1 MGKVSRQLNKR
12 GKLRRLSAVWKRT
25 VSAMALI
32 VVFCTVYALVLPAI
46 TLSEDPICGQQAHE
60 HSEACY
66 RTQIRILQCAAESH
80 IHGPECEGALGNPTC
95 GFGERIL
102 HSHDGRCYDQSQK
115 LICTLP
121 ELQEHLH
128 GDACGTTEQKL
139 ICTLEALEHTHGEA
153 CYENETVLICQET
166 EQLTH
171 THGAECYQLAEEPS
185 CAQEHEH
192 TQECYDSILI
202 CTQEETTGHTHLDS
216 CYKLSQKLVCA
227 EAGENTHSHGE
238 ACYET
243 LTNMTCDTEQI
254 ADHVHTPSC
263 FDEAG
268 ERICGMISGV
278 VHIHDETC
286 FKVVHLDE
294 PELVCSIPEH
304 IHVDACFLDPD
315 ALPPV
320 QKDFY
325 CEKGEHEHLE
335 ECFDAAGNLICTIP
349 VHKHDVSCKVP
360 DYDPQAD
367 LETPAEWAAAFKD
380 LSLTG
385 NWPQD
390 LLKVATTQLG
400 YRESKRN
407 VIWHED
413 GSVKG
418 YTRYGAWFGAP
429 YVDWSA
435 AFVSFCLEYANISGM
450 PCDTGCDSFGS
461 ALETMGLLREPM
473 NYLPKP
479 GDLILLDTNAEDED
493 AKANRMGI
501 VSELMLNS
509 DGELTTL
516 KVLAGDADGEVKYLT
531 YDLLSSMILGYGE
544 LPECESKVLLCD
556 KDHDHTDLCYGR
568 KIYFN
573 DDDLF
578 AQVLISGA
586 ADLPEGLTLQVSKVT
601 AASDPSG
608 YSAMVTALS
617 NRMQESPYYM
627 GDASFYQ
634 MKLLLNGEP
643 YKLPQ
648 EAKTETS
655 VSFRSP
661 VFTPEALE
669 GAAKVETYLLTP
681 QKSNLLSGFVS
692 AELSQSLSSGS
703 GDAADSSDASQTALQ
718 NYQVEQAAEDTYENA
733 SDGLTGVGF
742 ESDTVSDFAVVL
754 SNTTKKGTFW
764 ERVFSAS
771 EITNGGTYMIISA
784 EGNYALRGDNTNNYT
799 GVTIQAQ
806 KGEEYPDAAWDAN
819 PERNTRY
826 YTITDTSGSAVTD
839 NNLYWTITASGNQ
852 YTVRNQGT
860 SNYLNLSNSVING
873 QSASLSMT
881 YKLPEQGWRIANS
894 TNYLRNT
901 GAGKFENGSG
911 NDGQYNASNVYYY
924 SRDML
929 IFKLSDVTDLE
940 IPDDVVHVPTEG
952 GTEMVLVTDA
962 STLSAGDRIIIAAQN
977 YDFALSTTQ
986 NSGNRGSAPISKSGS
1001 NCTISDATQIITLR
1015 EGATSGTFAFDVDNK
1030 YLYAYVTTYFWNTT
1044 SHLGT
1049 TSTLDDSAS
1058 WSISIAS
1065 DTGVATI
1072 KANISN
1078 SRSYLRYNS
1087 NSSVFCS
1094 YASNTN
1100 QSVVIYKVIPLGPD
1114 KPDYGEFLPVTGSLD
1129 GDTALVK
1136 DGVTVNG
1143 QYFSD
1148 PSTSNIETQFRQPSY
1163 EASQVIDGKVVTD
1176 KSVIYGK
1183 DDYGAFQHYPPNT
1196 FSVTLSALGQEYE
1209 IPFKHQVRTPVDV
1222 VFILDV
1228 SGSMSSYANA
1238 SGENADRVIDLCKAV
1253 NASIG
1258 QIMDDHEANRI
1269 GISIYSGGAWELLPL
1284 DRYTATN
1291 NEFLITNR
1299 EQFTHGPTGST
1310 FDINHLLGGSTLKNE
1325 KGVSFANVGADA
1337 VQGIGTYTQAG
1348 IAMGNE
1354 IFEAIGDDTT
1364 YTTTMGEDEYQRTYT
1379 VRRQP
1384 VFILV
1389 SDGEPTYSTSIY
1401 NDVLKGPHYG
1411 NGSALTNTS
1420 NGVPNGKGIHG
1431 YYTVLS
1437 ANYYKRAV
1445 SIQYEKEA
1453 LFFSIGM
1460 GIQETADTPKVQ
1472 NYQTGDNYKRAVL
1485 NPEVS
1490 VIENLTSNIAKDI
1503 TVDQLRKMLLS
1514 QFTDKTVQVNHKWP
1528 EVWYGI
1534 PHINEPVLQPN
1545 PYADDYSY
1553 ADGAYFGTLPESEL
1567 KQIFQD
1573 IYQSSTSYTTYG
1585 FVLHKNSSVDTFDHI
1600 GEGMEIKG
1608 DPVLRYAGVNHT
1620 PNQKLVDGNVT
1631 TYVYEGIYTDPYIP
1645 NRYADLSHISVTV
1658 TEEADGTQTVEMYIM
1673 DQALPTYSPELIGRK
1688 YYYEELP
1695 VRLIYQVGLTE
1706 KAEDQIVQLNQT
1718 GGELVFYTNQW
1729 ADENGH
1735 EDQNRISTTVLL
1747 PSTENPFYYHIDGTE
1762 PPYKPHHSLKSSD
1775 TTHTVDY
1782 HVDCHRDIEERDGE
1796 VLVQV
1801 IHKQGNNGKLVFKAE
1816 TVSIPVQKEWS
1827 SGINAEVMNPIEMVV
1842 YQVTD
1847 TQDSMGAVIRN
1858 AVPVATVTLSAQN
1871 GWKAVA
1877 QGLPA
1882 PEADWYY
1889 AVAEKVPNGYTASYN
1904 RETVR
1909 ITVDGS
1915 TSFDAVPFDG
1925 TDTVIKAIN
1934 TLAVKLP
1941 ATGGAGTLWY
1951 TLGGLLLM
1959 AAAILWYSIYQ
1970 IRRREEKIHP

>member
-1 MGKVSRQLNKR
+1 MSKTSRQLNKR

-25 VSAMALI
+25 VSALALI

-60 HSEACY
+60 HSEACC
-66 RTQIRILQCAAESH
+66 RTQIRIPECAAATH
-80 IHGPECEGALGNPTC
+80 VHGPDCEGTLGNPVC
-95 GFGERIL
+95 GFGERVL

-128 GDACGTTEQKL
+128 DDACGTTEQKL
-139 ICTLEALEHTHGEA
+139 ICTLEASEHTHGEA
-153 CYENETVLICQET
+153 CYENQTVLVCQVI
-166 EQLTH
+166 EQLPHTH
-171 THGAECYQLAEEPS
+171 TAECYQIAEEPT
-185 CAQEHEH
+185 CDQDHDH
-192 TQECYDSILI
+192 TQECYDSVLS
-202 CTQEETTGHTHLDS
+202 CEQEETTGHTHLDS
-216 CYKLSQKLVCA
+216 CYKLSQKLICA
-227 EAGENTHSHGE
+227 EVGENTHSHGE

-243 LTNMTCDTEQI
+243 LTNMTCETEQI

-263 FDEAG
+263 FNEAG
-268 ERICGMISGV
+268 ERTCAMISGV

-335 ECFDAAGNLICTIP
+335 ECFDAAGNVICTIP

-367 LETPAEWAAAFKD
+367 LETPEEWEAAFKD

-479 GDLILLDTNAEDED
+479 GDLILLDTDTEDEE

-501 VSELMLNS
+501 VSELMLTS

-516 KVLAGDADGEVKYLT
+516 KVLAGDADGEVKCLT

-544 LPECESKVLLCD
+544 LPECETKVLLCE
-556 KDHDHTDLCYGR
+556 KDHDHTDICYGR
-568 KIYFN
+568 KLYFN

-578 AQVLISGA
+578 AQLLISGA
-586 ADLPEGLTLQVSKVT
+586 ADLPEGLTLQVNKVT

-608 YSAMVTALS
+608 YSSMITALS

-634 MKLLLNGEP
+634 MKVLLNGEP

-669 GAAKVETYLLTP
+669 SAAKVETYLLTP
-681 QKSNLLSGFVS
+681 QKNNLLSGFVS

-703 GDAADSSDASQTALQ
+703 TEAAVDSDASQLPLQ
-718 NYQVEQAAEDTYENA
+718 NYQVQQAAEDTYENA
-733 SDGLTGVGF
+733 ADGLTGVGF

-754 SNTTKKGTFW
+754 SNTTKEGQFW
-764 ERVFSAS
+764 ERVFSPS
-771 EITNGGTYMIISA
+771 EITADGTYMIVAA
-784 EGNYALRGDNTNNYT
+784 EANYALRGDNTNNYT
-799 GVTIQAQ
+799 SVIIQAQ
-806 KGEEYPDAAWDAN
+806 KGEEKPDAAHDAN

-826 YTITDTSGSAVTD
+826 YTITKTDKSAVD
-839 NNLYWTITASGNQ
+839 NYLYWTFTPGSNNV
-852 YTVRNQGT
+852 YTVRNQRT
-860 SNYLNLSNSVING
+860 SNYLRLNGSLIGG
-873 QSASLSMT
+873 QSENLTVT
-881 YKLPEQGWRIANS
+881 YKMPEQGWRFVNGS
-894 TNYLRNT
+894 NYLRNRGT
-901 GAGKFENGSG
+901 GAFEFSGG
-911 NDGQYNASNVYYY
+911 NDGQYGNTTNYYYY

-929 IFKLSDVTDLE
+929 IFKLSDVTELE
-940 IPDDVVHVPTEG
+940 IPDDVVHVSTDG

-986 NSGNRGSAPISKSGS
+986 NSGNRGSASITKDGS
-1001 NCTISDATQIITLR
+1001 NCTISDETQIITLR
-1015 EGATSGTFAFDVDNK
+1015 EGATSGTFALDVDNK
-1030 YLYAYVTTYFWNTT
+1030 YLYGYVTTYYWNTY
-1044 SHLGT
+1044 SYLGT
-1049 TSTLDDSAS
+1049 TSTLDNSAS

-1078 SRSYLRYNS
+1078 NRSYLRYNA
-1087 NSSVFCS
+1087 SSKVFCN
-1094 YASNTN
+1094 YASNAN
-1100 QSVVIYKVIPLGPD
+1100 QNVVIYKVIPLGPP
-1114 KPDYGEFLPVTGSLD
+1114 KPDYGEFLPVTGKCD
-1129 GDTALVK
+1129 GNTELVK

-1163 EASQVIDGKVVTD
+1163 EASQIIDGKVVTD

-1196 FSVTLSALGQEYE
+1196 FSVALSALGQEYE
-1209 IPFKHQVRTPVDV
+1209 IPIEHQVRTPVDV
-1222 VFILDV
+1222 VFVLDV
-1228 SGSMSSYANA
+1228 SGSMSSN
-1238 SGENADRVIDLCKAV
+1238 STTQGENPDRVVDLCEAV
-1253 NASIG
+1253 NASVA
-1258 QIMDDHEANRI
+1258 QIMNDHPANRV
-1269 GISIYSGGAWELLPL
+1269 GISIYSSGAWELLPL
-1284 DRYTATN
+1284 DRYTANN
-1291 NEFLITNR
+1291 NEYLITQKKTFNHSPTNYS
-1299 EQFTHGPTGST
+1299 FT
-1310 FDINHLLGGSTLKNE
+1310 INYLLGSSSLRDS
-1325 KGVSFANVGADA
+1325 KGNSYANAGADA
-1337 VQGIGTYTQAG
+1337 IQGIGTYTQAG

-1354 IFEAIGDDTT
+1354 IFEAIEDDTT
-1364 YTTTMGEDEYQRTYT
+1364 YTTTEGEDEYQRTYT

-1389 SDGEPTYSTSIY
+1389 SDGEPTHSTNVY

-1411 NGSALTNTS
+1411 SGGADPST
-1420 NGVPNGKGIHG
+1420 NGKGIHG

-1453 LFFSIGM
+1453 MFFSIGM
-1460 GIQETADTPKVQ
+1460 GIHESADGPLVTTGK
-1472 NYQTGDNYKRAVL
+1472 TGDNYKRAVL
-1485 NPEVS
+1485 NPKAD
-1490 VIENLTSNIAKDI
+1490 IIKDLTSNKAKAN
-1503 TVDQLRKMLLS
+1503 TTDQLKSMLQS
-1514 QFTDKTVQVNHKWP
+1514 TYTGATVQVSPDWP
-1528 EVWYGI
+1528 DQWYGV
-1534 PHINEPVLQPN
+1534 PHVYEPVLQPN
-1545 PYADDYSY
+1545 PYADDYEY
-1553 ADGAYFGTLPESEL
+1553 TDGAYFGDLPESEL

-1608 DPVLRYAGVNHT
+1608 DPILRYAGVNHT
-1620 PNQKLVDGNVT
+1620 HNQKLVDGNVT

-1688 YYYEELP
+1688 FYYEELP

-1706 KAEDQIVQLNQT
+1706 ESEEKILKLNQT

-1729 ADENGH
+1729 ADENGN
-1735 EDQNRISTTVLL
+1735 EDPNRISTTVLL

-1762 PPYKPHHSLKSSD
+1762 PPYKEHHSLKTSD

-1782 HVDCHRDIEERDGE
+1782 HVDCKRAIKEQDGE
-1796 VLVQV
+1796 VMIQV

-1816 TVSIPVQKEWS
+1816 TVSIPVEKEWS

-1847 TQDSMGAVIRN
+1847 TEDSMGAVIRN
-1858 AVPVATVTLSAQN
+1858 AVPVKTVTLSAQN

-1882 PEADWYY
+1882 LEEDCYY
-1889 AVAEKVPNGYTASYN
+1889 AVAETVPNGYTASYN

-1925 TDTVIKAIN
+1925 TNTVIKAIN